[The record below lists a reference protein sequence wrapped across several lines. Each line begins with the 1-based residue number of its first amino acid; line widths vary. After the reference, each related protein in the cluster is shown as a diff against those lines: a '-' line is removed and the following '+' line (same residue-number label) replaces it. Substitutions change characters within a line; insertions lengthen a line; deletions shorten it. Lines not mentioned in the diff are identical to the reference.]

1 MFIPS
6 VLISD
11 ILETEFFEEII
22 NHLSPNTLVCCDLDN
37 TLIEASQQFGS
48 VQWGD
53 NYRRSLIESGVSSE
67 EAEEIVHQIWM
78 KMLPIITMRLVDTE
92 APRIIQNFQ
101 QKGCIVLG
109 LTARYPEEAQYTH
122 SQLNRVGIH
131 FDNRYSRQKMLLN
144 GPVLYEKGILFCGT
158 CNKKGEALINF
169 LKRIEFKPQKIVF
182 IDDKLTHIKDLEN
195 ILTSFNIDY
204 VGIRF
209 SKADKRVNEYDQ
221 ALADLQ
227 WRLFP
232 HFVTD
237 EEAKQLLLKRKKIAF
252 NCEKSAF
259 KKDDSIFQ
267 NKNFPL

>member
-6 VLISD
+6 VLIGD
-11 ILETEFFEEII
+11 IMETEFFEEII

-53 NYRRSLIESGVSSE
+53 NHRRSLIESGVSPE

-78 KMLPIITMRLVDTE
+78 KMLPIITMRLVDPE
-92 APRIIQNFQ
+92 APRIIQNIQ
-101 QKGCIVLG
+101 QQGHIVLG

-122 SQLNRVGIH
+122 AQLDRVGIRFNSGDH
-131 FDNRYSRQKMLLN
+131 QKMLLD
-144 GPVLYEKGILFCGT
+144 GPVLYENGILFCGNY
-158 CNKKGEALINF
+158 NKKGETLINF
-169 LKRIEFKPQKIVF
+169 LKIIKLKPKKIVF
-182 IDDKLTHIKDLEN
+182 IDDKLSHIKNLEN

-232 HFVTD
+232 SFVTD
-237 EEAKQLLLKRKKIAF
+237 EEAQQLLLKRK
-252 NCEKSAF
+252 
-259 KKDDSIFQ
+259 
-267 NKNFPL
+267 